1 MPYDFEDTLESWYV
15 TVTYGQAGDEEWDDE
30 EDENSRAPAA
40 GTEVGHLILWRLR
53 VYTGDNR
60 WEAADAESGDLEVIA
75 SAVLGRSGHD
85 GYSAAFEK
93 AVTHP
98 VGDLLLLDR
107 VSLDKTWRGF
117 GLGPALAAEAIR
129 RLSGGCCAVAVYPAM
144 GEYPE
149 DREQA
154 TEAYR
159 RQAKKKIAA
168 LWESVGFQPFR
179 RGVWLLDTALRQPE
193 ELIRARRAELHALSA
208 AFHRSGP
215 PENGPADGV
224 TTRGPGLG

>member
-1 MPYDFEDTLESWYV
+1 VLRL
-15 TVTYGQAGDEEWDDE
+15 
-30 EDENSRAPAA
+30 RAPRS
-40 GTEVGHLILWRLR
+40 GTSSCGGCATD
-53 VYTGDNR
+53 TGDSG

-75 SAVLGRSGHD
+75 SAVLGRSGRD
-85 GYSAAFEK
+85 GLQRRVREGG
-93 AVTHP
+93 HP
-98 VGDLLLLDR
+98 PRRRLCCSSTAS
-107 VSLDKTWRGF
+107 SLDKTWRGF
-117 GLGPALAAEAIR
+117 GLGPITGCRERSAGCPAAAAR
-129 RLSGGCCAVAVYPAM
+129 WRSYPAM

-149 DREQA
+149 GREQA

-159 RQAKKKIAA
+159 RQAKEKIAA
-168 LWESVGFQPFR
+168 LWESVGFQRFR

-224 TTRGPGLG
+224 TTRGPGLD